1 MIYFHQLSI
10 SSVSFA
16 DNLCNYRIP
25 SAERNTRKTKIKTKK
40 TKTASFLTLIINI
53 IHMIITFLQK
63 NKNKNQLTFL

>member
-25 SAERNTRKTKIKTKK
+25 SAERNTKKTKIKTK
-40 TKTASFLTLIINI
+40 TKTAFLTLIINI

>member
-40 TKTASFLTLIINI
+40 TKTFFN
-53 IHMIITFLQK
+53 FD
-63 NKNKNQLTFL
+63 NKYNTHDNYFPSKK